1 MLAFPIAFALS
12 SLASLLWLVM
22 DSPKGTEI
30 EDSEREAL
38 LRWRFDAGLW
48 SLLGGLLGA
57 RIIFVVGHTGYYSS
71 NPFEILQ
78 LWQGGLSWSGAAV
91 GAPLALYIYTSV
103 TKRPYWNLADALAAP
118 SALLALGLWVGCQLD
133 HCAYGVKVQS
143 GPMAIVSPDSFG
155 VVLSRWPTQI
165 VGAVCSGIILTG
177 VVLLRDRLPR
187 PGMLASLTLGLLA
200 IMMLLLSL
208 TRGDPVGAIWG
219 LRLDTIGAATVL
231 IAAVITLALRIR
243 RE

>member
-1 MLAFPIAFALS
+1 
-12 SLASLLWLVM
+12 
-22 DSPKGTEI
+22 
-30 EDSEREAL
+30 
-38 LRWRFDAGLW
+38 
-48 SLLGGLLGA
+48 
-57 RIIFVVGHTGYYSS
+57 
-71 NPFEILQ
+71 
-78 LWQGGLSWSGAAV
+78 
-91 GAPLALYIYTSV
+91 
-103 TKRPYWNLADALAAP
+103 
-118 SALLALGLWVGCQLD
+118 
-133 HCAYGVKVQS
+133 
-143 GPMAIVSPDSFG
+143 MAIVSPDSFG

-231 IAAVITLALRIR
+231 IAAVITLALRIW